1 MSCDPTQL
9 YMTFITRSSLTRS
22 SFLIVAASVVA
33 APGYL
38 FASSFDITGSSTS
51 AQSLSGG
58 QTGTVEATGSLT
70 VSGGT
75 VAVTLTGNNATVT
88 NLGTMKQTGT
98 GRVIRDNTGV
108 TGLTVTNG
116 SLTNSTALMQSA
128 DADVIQMNVA
138 GGSLTLNN
146 YGTMNSLNASKGGAQ
161 AVDFNAIT
169 TGANTINNFATGV
182 MTAQDADA
190 VRPGVNGVVNNSGLI
205 KSVVTTDTG
214 SDGVDVQANNGVSVM
229 NFTGGTIEGARHG
242 ITGGPASDITFT
254 TSVTNQSGA
263 TIQGD
268 NGSGI
273 NLDGFS
279 AKQTATVMNA
289 GTIIGNGVTG
299 DGDGVDVDGPVTLTN
314 TGTIKSLNAFVASGV
329 EFSEGVTVGGGSI
342 TNSGS
347 IQGLVAAGNTH
358 AVGRGITL
366 VGNDIGGGARD
377 PIYSNASVINQSG
390 GLILGQTDCGIC
402 VGGNKAS
409 GFTVTITNQAG
420 ATIQGG
426 VSTIPG
432 VSAEA
437 AIVTGLD
444 NDTINE
450 SGLIDGHVSG
460 MAINMGGGN
469 NQLNVTGGSASIL
482 GSIDG
487 GAGGT
492 NTMSINPGS
501 GNNFA
506 YSGAISDFS
515 LVDVLSGLVTL
526 SGTSTYTGTTEIDG
540 GVLDL
545 DGTNRLTGDGAL
557 DLNGGTLEISDA
569 AVNGET
575 FGCLSLTLGSTI
587 DLGGSS
593 LTFGCLGTIASGDAL
608 TVNGYVGDDPATYAF
623 RFVGDDTANADF
635 LRLMGDTTVN
645 GQNARFA
652 FDGAYTDVF
661 VTPEPSTFALFGAA
675 GMLVAVLRR
684 RRAGKA

>member
-1 MSCDPTQL
+1 MHA
-9 YMTFITRSSLTRS
+9 SSLP
-22 SFLIVAASVVA
+22 IVGALLLT

-38 FASSFDITGSSTS
+38 LASSFDLTGSSTS
-51 AQSLSGG
+51 AQTLGLN
-58 QTGTVEATGSLT
+58 QPGTVESTGSLS

-75 VAVTLTGNNATVT
+75 VAVTVNGNNATLT
-88 NLGTMKQTGT
+88 NLGSLKQTGT

-108 TGLTVTNG
+108 SGLVVTNG
-116 SLTNSTALMQSA
+116 SLTNATALMQAA

-138 GGSLTLNN
+138 GGSLILNN
-146 YGTMNSLNASKGGAQ
+146 YGTMESLNASKGGAQ

-182 MTAQDADA
+182 MKAHDADA
-190 VRPGVNGVVNNSGLI
+190 VRPGVNGVVNNHGTI
-205 KSVVTTDTG
+205 ISVVTTDTG

-242 ITGGPASDITFT
+242 ITGGPATDITFT
-254 TSVTNQSGA
+254 TAVTNQSGA

-289 GTIIGNGVTG
+289 GTIVGNGVTG
-299 DGDGVDVDGPVTLTN
+299 DGDGVDVDGPITLTN
-314 TGTIKSLNAFVASGV
+314 TGTIKSLNAFVATGI

-342 TNSGS
+342 TNSGT
-347 IQGLVAAGNTH
+347 IEGLVASGNTH

-377 PIYSNASVINQSG
+377 PIYANASVINQTG
-390 GLILGQTDCGIC
+390 GLILGQSDCGIC

-426 VSTIPG
+426 GTTN
-432 VSAEA
+432 A
-437 AIVTGLD
+437 AVLTGLD

-450 SGLIDGHVSG
+450 SGTVNGSSSG
-460 MAINMGGGN
+460 MAINMGAGN
-469 NQLNVTGGSASIL
+469 NQLSITGGVASIL

-492 NTMSINPGS
+492 NGLSINPGS

-526 SGTSTYTGTTEIDG
+526 SGVSTYTGTTEIDG
-540 GVLDL
+540 GILDL
-545 DGTNRLTGDGAL
+545 DGANRLTGDGSL

-569 AVNGET
+569 TVNGET
-575 FGCLSLTLGSTI
+575 FGCLSLTLGSNI

-593 LTFGCLGTIASGDAL
+593 LTFACLGTIASGDDL
-608 TVNGYVGDDPATYAF
+608 TVDGYLGADPGTYAF
-623 RFVGDDTANADF
+623 RLAGDYTANADF

-645 GQNARFA
+645 GQNARYA
-652 FDGAYTDVF
+652 FDGTYTDVF
-661 VTPEPSTFALFGAA
+661 VTPEPSTFALIGAA
-675 GMLVAVLRR
+675 GMLAALWR
-684 RRAGKA
+684 RRAGIRQNKS